1 MEGYP
6 RGPEQGYYQKPPNG
20 TLILVFGILSLV
32 ICMPAGVVPW
42 VMGNQAIREIKA
54 GIMDPREEGLVQ
66 GGRICGMVAAI
77 LFILVVVFYCGIFG
91 LIFGLGAAGA
101 AGSR

>member
-6 RGPEQGYYQKPPNG
+6 RGPEQGYYHKPSNG
-20 TLILVFGILSLV
+20 TLILILGILSLV
-32 ICMPAGVVPW
+32 ICMPAGVAPW
-42 VMGNQAIREIKA
+42 IMGNQSLRDIRA
-54 GIMDPREEGLVQ
+54 GIMDPREEGLIQ
-66 GGRICGMVAAI
+66 AGRICGMIAAI
-77 LFILVVVFYCGIFG
+77 LFALVVVFYCGIFG